1 MANVI
6 SRGSAFPAEL
16 TRELINLVGGKSTLA
31 KLSQQKPLAF
41 NGTQAFTFNFDS
53 EVDVVAENG
62 AKSNGGG
69 AVDPITILPIKIE
82 YGMRVSDEF
91 KYAAEETQLEYLR
104 AFTEGF
110 AAKAARGLDIMA
122 FHGLN
127 PRTGSASAVIG
138 NNNFDYQVAN
148 NGGQTDTYDPTDP
161 NGNIE
166 TLIAGIQ
173 GAGYDVTGIAVS
185 PTFSSA
191 LAAQTYGN
199 GQAMFPELAWGAAP
213 DAVRGLGYGANSTV
227 SFGNTPTAGDH
238 AIVGN
243 FRDYFRY
250 GIAKDITIDVI
261 EYGNPDN
268 DATAGDLKG
277 HNQVYLRGE
286 LYLGWAVLN
295 PAAFGL
301 VTIQ

>member
-1 MANVI
+1 MASVI
-6 SRGSAFPAEL
+6 SRGSNFPLEL
-16 TRELINLVGGKSTLA
+16 SRELINLVGGKSSLA
-31 KLSQQKPLAF
+31 KLSAQKPLAF
-41 NGTQAFTFNFDS
+41 NGTQAFTFTFDS

-69 AVDPITILPIKIE
+69 AIDPVTIVPVKIE
-82 YGMRVSDEF
+82 YGMRISDEF

-104 AFTEGF
+104 SFTEGF

-122 FHGLN
+122 LHGFN

-138 NNNFDYQVAN
+138 NNHFDYQVGTYGA
-148 NGGQTDTYDPTDP
+148 TDTYDPTDP
-161 NGNIE
+161 NGNVE
-166 TLIAGIQ
+166 TLIAAIQ
-173 GAGYDVTGIAVS
+173 AGDDEVTGIAVS
-185 PTFSSA
+185 PTFSAA
-191 LAAQTYGN
+191 LAAQVNGAGN
-199 GQAMFPELAWGAAP
+199 PIFPELAWGAAP
-213 DAVRGLGYGANSTV
+213 ETVRGLGFSNNSTV
-227 SFGNTPTAGDH
+227 SFGNTLSQGDH
-238 AIVGN
+238 AVVGN

-250 GIAKDITIDVI
+250 GIAKDITVDLI

-268 DATAGDLKG
+268 DAVAGDLKG

-286 LYLGWAVLN
+286 LYLGWAILK